1 MPQNI
6 LDWHTWYMIHFPH
19 FFAFL
24 FPRVFL
30 KWSTKSRKLLSK
42 LKPQRSELAL
52 DSLLGWA
59 GLVSRGT
66 APSGS
71 GVSWGTGWGAS
82 GEQHAKNHE
91 ETDWRCPLTSD
102 LLSSPSL
109 GCGIVL
115 QDFYIICVKV
125 KNPIVG
131 ESLQLSASSFA
142 SSSVKDLVLP
152 LPGPKLDPGWTQVQS
167 LVEKLRS
174 HNFGKNINRIEQCF
188 LTWPKFITKAAEGF
202 SGLPV
207 SAEYLH
213 FPLES

>member
-1 MPQNI
+1 MGS
-6 LDWHTWYMIHFPH
+6 H
-19 FFAFL
+19 
-24 FPRVFL
+24 RVRHNWSNLAAAAAATYVVHDTLPTLLCIFVSLSISKVKYQVKKATL
-30 KWSTKSRKLLSK
+30 KP
-42 LKPQRSELAL
+42 KPQRSELAV

-82 GEQHAKNHE
+82 GEQDAKNHE

-102 LLSSPSL
+102 LLSSLSL
-109 GCGIVL
+109 RCGIVL

-142 SSSVKDLVLP
+142 SSSVKDLVLS
-152 LPGPKLDPGWTQVQS
+152 LPGPKLDPGS
-167 LVEKLRS
+167 IPGGE
-174 HNFGKNINRIEQCF
+174 
-188 LTWPKFITKAAEGF
+188 TKIPQF
-202 SGLPV
+202 WQK
-207 SAEYLH
+207 H
-213 FPLES
+213 K